1 MIHRNLADWI
11 ARNGGIVHPNLAL
24 LLPPNN
30 STKIADSPCGKFAR
44 RGIFAKHGPIAQGEV
59 LIRLPS
65 SLALTGSDL
74 PACYEYHPP
83 VETMDSTTAND
94 VVSGYLDG
102 DSSSPSF
109 GETIQKQFMSGEAC

>member
-11 ARNGGIVHPNLAL
+11 AQNGGIVHPNLAL

-30 STKIADSPCGKFAR
+30 STKIADIPRGKFTQ

-83 VETMDSTTAND
+83 VKAMDSTTTNY

-102 DSSSPSF
+102 NLS
-109 GETIQKQFMSGEAC
+109 